1 MHILTVSWSFE
12 NLLRNK
18 QRIQCQNSG
27 VPPRK
32 SLRTKQSS
40 DPSAW
45 TAAQTTSPLPP
56 SPKNTSSLNL
66 QRNKYQFL
74 TFDNL
79 LQSSKKSHPLGSH
92 QPLQTKTHLNQDPR
106 ITIPMSKLGRNRIKE
121 RRKKKKK
128 TIYLFE
134 ARNAILDDEAD
145 CDYGCDHSGH
155 GPSWGFWQ
163 RSPLLPLL
171 HLIVFGSRIEENTI
185 LEVILIEEK
194 RERRGIER
202 ERLAIWRENKKKRV
216 DAIDNDRLKEF

>member
-128 TIYLFE
+128 PFTFLRREMQFWMMKLIAIMAVITVATDQVGVSGSDLPSSPSCILLCSDLALKRIRFLKLYL
-134 ARNAILDDEAD
+134 
-145 CDYGCDHSGH
+145 
-155 GPSWGFWQ
+155 Q
-163 RSPLLPLL
+163 R
-171 HLIVFGSRIEENTI
+171 R
-185 LEVILIEEK
+185 
-194 RERRGIER
+194 RERGGGQSEKGWPFGGKIRRKG
-202 ERLAIWRENKKKRV
+202 LMQLTM
-216 DAIDNDRLKEF
+216 ID